1 MIDGFAWRK
10 ANEIRGGTTMSITP
24 DTPQLN
30 DNFGP
35 EAPPSTPL
43 WIPILIV
50 VLFIGLGVTLY
61 VGYTSRTRLEN
72 DLATGNAHADLL
84 NKELEQTNS
93 RVALLRAQLDVT
105 SQKLGLTQ
113 EELARARTLAQTIQK
128 QQQASDAQLGEQIG
142 QVKQE
147 SEQKIGE
154 VSTDLSGAKT
164 DIASTKKDLDDT
176 KGKLTST
183 IGDLGVQSGLIARNR
198 EEVEALKRL
207 NERNIFDFNLTK
219 SKNPQRV
226 GPIQVTLRSTDPKH
240 FRFTMTVI
248 ADDKAIEKKDRNVDE
263 PMQFY
268 VRGTHAPYEIVV
280 FEVTKDRA
288 TGYLSTSKDSGPAA
302 AAAPAA
308 APGAGTPATAAP
320 AKAQ

>member
-1 MIDGFAWRK
+1 
-10 ANEIRGGTTMSITP
+10 MSITP
-24 DTPQLN
+24 DTTPHA
-30 DNFGP
+30 DDY
-35 EAPPSTPL
+35 EAPPPASTPL

-50 VLFIGLGVTLY
+50 LLFVGLGAISY
-61 VGYTSRTRLEN
+61 AGYTSRMRLERLEN
-72 DLATGNAHADLL
+72 DLSASNAHGDLL
-84 NKELEQTNS
+84 SKELEQTNA
-93 RVALLRAQLDVT
+93 RVAGLRGQLDVT

-113 EELARARTLAQTIQK
+113 DELARARTLAQTIQK

-154 VSTDLSGAKT
+154 VSTDLTGAKT
-164 DIASTKKDLDDT
+164 DIASTKKNLDDT
-176 KGKLTST
+176 IGKLTST
-183 IGDLGVQSGLIARNR
+183 IGDLGVQSGRIARNQ

-226 GPIQVTLRSTDPKH
+226 GPIQITLRSTDPKR

-268 VRGTHAPYEIVV
+268 VRGTHTPYEIVV

-288 TGYLSTSKDSGPAA
+288 TGYLSTSKDTGPPPAA
-302 AAAPAA
+302 AAPSAA
-308 APGAGTPATAAP
+308 ASPANAPTASP
-320 AKAQ
+320 ARQ

>member
-1 MIDGFAWRK
+1 
-10 ANEIRGGTTMSITP
+10 MSITP
-24 DTPQLN
+24 DPTPRAN
-30 DNFGP
+30 DYD
-35 EAPPSTPL
+35 APPPASTPL

-50 VLFIGLGVTLY
+50 LLFVGLGAVLY
-61 VGYTSRTRLEN
+61 AGYTSRTRLEN
-72 DLATGNAHADLL
+72 DLATSNSHSDLL
-84 NKELEQTNS
+84 SKELEQTNA
-93 RVALLRAQLDVT
+93 RVAALRGQLDVT

-113 EELARARTLAQTIQK
+113 DELARARTLAQTIQK

-147 SEQKIGE
+147 SEQKIGQ
-154 VSTDLSGAKT
+154 VSTDLTGART

-176 KGKLTST
+176 KSKLTST

-226 GPIQVTLRSTDPKH
+226 GPIQITLRSTDPKR

-268 VRGTHAPYEIVV
+268 VRGTHTPYEIVV

-288 TGYLSTSKDSGPAA
+288 TGYLSTSKDTGAPAGAPSAA
-302 AAAPAA
+302 ASPAN
-308 APGAGTPATAAP
+308 TPTASP
-320 AKAQ
+320 ARQ

>member
-1 MIDGFAWRK
+1 
-10 ANEIRGGTTMSITP
+10 MSITP
-24 DTPQLN
+24 DTSRLHENP
-30 DNFGP
+30 GAEP
-35 EAPPSTPL
+35 PPPPSTPL

-50 VLFIGLGVTLY
+50 VLFLGLGAILY
-61 VGYTSRTRLEN
+61 AGYTSRTRLES
-72 DLATGNAHADLL
+72 DLAAGNTHSDLL
-84 NKELEQTNS
+84 AKELEQTNA
-93 RVALLRAQLDVT
+93 RIAMLRGQLDVT

-128 QQQASDAQLGEQIG
+128 QQQTSDAQLGQQIG
-142 QVKQE
+142 QVKQANQE
-147 SEQKIGE
+147 SEEKIGQ
-154 VSTDLSGAKT
+154 VSTDLTGAKT
-164 DIASTKKDLDDT
+164 DIASTKKDLDET
-176 KGKLTST
+176 KSRLTST
-183 IGDLGVQSGLIARNR
+183 VGDLGVQSGLIARNR

-226 GPIQVTLRSTDPKH
+226 GPIQITLRSTDPKH
-240 FRFTMTVI
+240 FRFTMTVV

-268 VRGTHAPYEIVV
+268 VRGNHAPYEIVV

-288 TGYLSTSKDSGPAA
+288 TGYLSTSKDSGPATASAPSA
-302 AAAPAA
+302 AA
-308 APGAGTPATAAP
+308 TPATASP

>member
-1 MIDGFAWRK
+1 
-10 ANEIRGGTTMSITP
+10 MSITP
-24 DTPQLN
+24 DTTPHA
-30 DNFGP
+30 DDY
-35 EAPPSTPL
+35 EAPPPASTPL

-50 VLFIGLGVTLY
+50 LLFVGLGAVSY
-61 VGYTSRTRLEN
+61 AGYASRIRLEN
-72 DLATGNAHADLL
+72 DLATSNAHADLIS
-84 NKELEQTNS
+84 KELEQTNT
-93 RVALLRAQLDVT
+93 RVAALRGQLDVT

-113 EELARARTLAQTIQK
+113 DELARARTLAQTIQK

-154 VSTDLSGAKT
+154 VSTDLTGAKT

-176 KGKLTST
+176 KSKLTST

-226 GPIQVTLRSTDPKH
+226 GPIQLTLRSTDPKR

-268 VRGTHAPYEIVV
+268 VRGTHTPYEIVV

-288 TGYLSTSKDSGPAA
+288 TGYLSTSKDTG
-302 AAAPAA
+302 AAPAA
-308 APGAGTPATAAP
+308 APSAAASPANAPTANP
-320 AKAQ
+320 ARQ

>member
-1 MIDGFAWRK
+1 
-10 ANEIRGGTTMSITP
+10 MSITP
-24 DTPQLN
+24 DTTPHA
-30 DNFGP
+30 DDY
-35 EAPPSTPL
+35 EAPPPASTPL

-50 VLFIGLGVTLY
+50 LLFIGLGAVSY
-61 VGYTSRTRLEN
+61 AGYTSRTRLERLEN
-72 DLATGNAHADLL
+72 DLSTSNAHADLL
-84 NKELEQTNS
+84 SKELEQTNG
-93 RVALLRAQLDVT
+93 RVAALRGQLDVT

-113 EELARARTLAQTIQK
+113 DELARARTLAQTIQK

-154 VSTDLSGAKT
+154 VSTDLTGAKT

-176 KGKLTST
+176 KSKLTST

-226 GPIQVTLRSTDPKH
+226 GPIQITLRSTDPKR

-268 VRGTHAPYEIVV
+268 VRGTHTPYEIVV

-288 TGYLSTSKDSGPAA
+288 TGYLSTSKDTG
-302 AAAPAA
+302 AAPAA
-308 APGAGTPATAAP
+308 AAPSAAASPTNAPTASPAR
-320 AKAQ
+320 Q

>member
-1 MIDGFAWRK
+1 
-10 ANEIRGGTTMSITP
+10 MSITP
-24 DTPQLN
+24 DTTPHA
-30 DNFGP
+30 DDY
-35 EAPPSTPL
+35 EAPPPASTPL

-50 VLFIGLGVTLY
+50 LLFVGLGVVSY
-61 VGYTSRTRLEN
+61 AGYTSRIRLEN
-72 DLATGNAHADLL
+72 DLATSNAHADLIS
-84 NKELEQTNS
+84 KELEQTNT
-93 RVALLRAQLDVT
+93 RVAALRGQLDVT

-113 EELARARTLAQTIQK
+113 DELARARTLAQTIQK

-154 VSTDLSGAKT
+154 VSTDLTGAKT

-176 KGKLTST
+176 KSKLTST

-226 GPIQVTLRSTDPKH
+226 GPIQITLRSTDPKR

-268 VRGTHAPYEIVV
+268 VRGTHTPYEIVV

-288 TGYLSTSKDSGPAA
+288 TGYLSTSKDTGPPPAA
-302 AAAPAA
+302 AAPSAA
-308 APGAGTPATAAP
+308 ASPANAPTASP
-320 AKAQ
+320 ARQ

>member
-1 MIDGFAWRK
+1 
-10 ANEIRGGTTMSITP
+10 MSITP
-24 DTPQLN
+24 ENPQLH
-30 DNFGP
+30 DNFVP
-35 EAPPSTPL
+35 EPPPSTPL

-50 VLFIGLGVTLY
+50 VLFLGLGAVLY
-61 VGYTSRTRLEN
+61 AGYTSRTRLES

-84 NKELEQTNS
+84 SKELEQTNA
-93 RVALLRAQLDVT
+93 RIAMLRGQLDVT

-128 QQQASDAQLGEQIG
+128 QQQTSDAQLGQQIG

-147 SEQKIGE
+147 SEEKIGQ
-154 VSTDLSGAKT
+154 VSTDLTGAKT

-226 GPIQVTLRSTDPKH
+226 GPIQIALRSTDPKH

-268 VRGTHAPYEIVV
+268 VRGNHAPYEIVV
-280 FEVTKDRA
+280 FEVSKDRA
-288 TGYLSTSKDSGPAA
+288 TGYLSTNKDNGPA
-302 AAAPAA
+302 AA
-308 APGAGTPATAAP
+308 APGAGPSAAATPATAKP
-320 AKAQ
+320 